1 MEKETIVRPS
11 LLSADFLHL
20 SKDVEEAISL
30 GVSCLHFDVMDGSF
44 VEDISFG
51 EKIFAPL
58 QKTYGDRIAFDVH
71 LMVENPLKHVRRF
84 LELGGK
90 DISVH
95 YEALTLGDLPQIQ
108 ELKREFP
115 QLRLGLAINP
125 ETKPEEIVSLLPLFD
140 MVLVMSVVP
149 GKGGQ
154 SFLEG
159 SEKKIAAL
167 ASYRKEHS
175 FSYKIE
181 VDGGIN
187 DKTGPLCLLSGADY
201 LVAGSFYFH
210 SLDKKQTLVSLT
222 KEKEVE

>member
-90 DISVH
+90 EISVH

-187 DKTGPLCLLSGADY
+187 GETAPRAVEAGATL
-201 LVAGSFYFH
+201 LVAGSYFFGH
-210 SLDKKQTLVSLT
+210 DDYEERVKGLLKL
-222 KEKEVE
+222 